1 MVEKAIGAAY
11 FAAKSC
17 KASDAVVVIICFTAL
32 GLLAGFFI
40 GFYVTP

>member
-17 KASDAVVVIICFTAL
+17 KADDAVVVIIFFIAL
-32 GLLAGFFI
+32 GLVAGFFI
-40 GFYVTP
+40 GSCVTP